1 MRVGRFA
8 QALRSGRREDVEP
21 GARVPIRKDRDG
33 RYHAEVCVGRR
44 RLHRRLPVGATA
56 SDAKLTE
63 AELTR
68 ALHTQKAAKSPN
80 IPGDPPL
87 TELLADYSERHA
99 LNLRST
105 DTAQFHAYRI
115 GRWCEGKRASE
126 TREVAAAIVQDLTG
140 HYAPATINR
149 SLGALKK
156 ALRMA
161 WERGRVAVDYSGMI
175 KRLPENN
182 QKTQVLSIDQVRALA
197 DAASEPVRAAI
208 WVGLLTGCRR
218 GEVCKIKA
226 EDIGADIIRIEAG
239 NTKTLRYREV
249 PIVPALRP
257 WLAHLPL
264 AVTFEGVKSGIR
276 RARVKAGLPG
286 IGFHILRH
294 SCATI
299 LLAPPINAKMEVV
312 REILGHTSIKTTE
325 RYAHV
330 LQGPQRAALE
340 GLGDMVGAE
349 KKSAAA

>member
-1 MRVGRFA
+1 M
-8 QALRSGRREDVEP
+8 
-21 GARVPIRKDRDG
+21 PIRKDKTG
-33 RYHAEVCVGRR
+33 RYHAEVCVDRR
-44 RLHRRLPVGATA
+44 RLHRLLPPGATA
-56 SDAKLTE
+56 SDAKRVE

-68 ALHTQKAAKSPN
+68 ALHNAKPTRAVT
-80 IPGDPPL
+80 IPGDPLL

-99 LNLRST
+99 LNLRSP
-105 DTAQFHAYRI
+105 DTAQYHAYRI
-115 GRWCEGKRASE
+115 GHWCEGKRASE
-126 TREVAAAIVQDLTG
+126 AQQVAEAIVQDLTG

-149 SLGALKK
+149 SLGTLKK

-161 WERGRVAVDYSGMI
+161 WKRGRVTADYSGLI
-175 KRLPENN
+175 ERLPENN
-182 QKTQVLSIDQVRALA
+182 QKTDTLTIDQVRQLA

-208 WVGLLTGCRR
+208 WIGLLTGCRR
-218 GEVCKIKA
+218 GEVCKIQRA
-226 EDIGADIIRIEAG
+226 DIGEHTLRIQAG
-239 NTKTLRYREV
+239 NTKTLKYREV

-299 LLAPPINAKMEVV
+299 LLAPPINAPMHVV
-312 REILGHTSIKTTE
+312 RDILGHTSIKTTE

-330 LQGPQRAALE
+330 QQAPQRAALE
-340 GLGDMVGAE
+340 GLG
-349 KKSAAA
+349 AAVVYTGDLHRAA

>member
-1 MRVGRFA
+1 M
-8 QALRSGRREDVEP
+8 
-21 GARVPIRKDRDG
+21 PIRKDKDG
-33 RYHAEVCVGRR
+33 RWHAEACVHRR
-44 RLHRRLPVGATA
+44 RLHRRLPVGTTA
-56 SDAKLTE
+56 SDAKRVQAQL
-63 AELTR
+63 EL
-68 ALHTQKAAKSPN
+68 ALHTQAPVRTPQ

-87 TELLADYSERHA
+87 TELLADYAERHA

-105 DTAQFHAYRI
+105 DTAQYHAYRI
-115 GRWCEGKRASE
+115 GRWCEGHRASQ

-140 HYAPATINR
+140 TYKPATINR

-161 WERGRVAVDYSGMI
+161 WERGRVPVDYSGLV

-182 QKTQVLSIDQVRALA
+182 QKSQVLTIEQVRSLA

-208 WVGLLTGCRR
+208 WIGLLTGCRR
-218 GEVCKIKA
+218 GEVCKIQRA
-226 EDIGADIIRIEAG
+226 DIGTDVLRIEAG

-257 WLAHLPL
+257 WLQYLPL

-276 RARVKAGLPG
+276 RAREKAGLPG

-299 LLAPPINAKMEVV
+299 LLSPPINAKMEVV
-312 REILGHTSIKTTE
+312 REILGHTSVKTTE

-330 LQGPQRAALE
+330 QAKPQRDALE
-340 GLGDMVGAE
+340 GLGAAVDAQ
-349 KKSAAA
+349 KKRAA

>member
-1 MRVGRFA
+1 M
-8 QALRSGRREDVEP
+8 
-21 GARVPIRKDRDG
+21 PIRKDPQG
-33 RYHAEVCVGRR
+33 RWHAEACVGRQ
-44 RLHRRLPVGATA
+44 RLHRRLPLGAGS
-56 SDAKLTE
+56 SDAKRVE
-63 AELTR
+63 AELVR
-68 ALHTQKAAKSPN
+68 ALHAKRPAKALA

-87 TELLADYSERHA
+87 SELLADYTERHA

-105 DTAQFHAYRI
+105 DTAQYHAYRI
-115 GRWCEGKRASE
+115 GRWVEGKRASE

-140 HYAPATINR
+140 HYAAATINR
-149 SLGALKK
+149 SLGTLKK

-161 WERGRVAVDYSGMI
+161 WERGRVPVDYSGMV

-182 QKTQVLSIDQVRALA
+182 QKTAVLSIEQVRALA

-208 WVGLLTGCRR
+208 WIGLLTGCRR

-226 EDIGADIIRIEAG
+226 EDIGAEVIRIEAG

-257 WLAHLPL
+257 WLAYLPL
-264 AVTFEGVKSGIR
+264 AVTFEGVKSGVR
-276 RARVKAGLPG
+276 RAREKAGLPG

-299 LLAPPINAKMEVV
+299 LLAPPINAPLHVV
-312 REILGHTSIKTTE
+312 REILGHSSIKTTE

-330 LQGPQRAALE
+330 LTAPQRAALA
-340 GLGDMVGAE
+340 GLG
-349 KKSAAA
+349 AAVDSSHMSVKTG